1 MTLPENIA
9 SVNVGGEH
17 RLLSKGITTVANL
30 KFDLVLENKADSLYS
45 WVVYLEND
53 SDEPSPRI
61 REFLGLDMRIPVQG
75 TAQLNTLRGDDCTIY
90 SYYPETFSLT
100 EGETVFRR
108 PTGGRSSNTTAFP
121 YFDIEDET
129 GAGIVC
135 GIGWSGQWKLD
146 ITRTGNAVHLM
157 AGFQDC
163 DFILE
168 PHEKVRSIR
177 ILLYC
182 GCGGADRLRHRFV
195 RLHRRHYSPIPTFD
209 NDTYFPVSA
218 GPFDRYYW
226 GNPPENGKL
235 NYFETEDAQI
245 NIINKAA
252 ECQCF
257 NAYWLDACWFEGAFR
272 NGVGNYRYGAGFPN
286 GLKTLSDLAHR
297 KGMRFILWFEPVRAF
312 EGTDLNKLYNHDK
325 TKIIAL
331 PDTAK
336 VLANIGDPDIWQYQF
351 DHICRIIEENGVDIY
366 RQDFNIDPYD
376 YLKSIETPD
385 RIGIPQ
391 IRFVEG
397 MYKLWEALQQRF
409 PGLIIDNCASGGR
422 LLDVETCMRSI
433 PLLRSDMCCR
443 PSPLAMQNE
452 VLLLSRYL
460 PYHQGGSWEESAYF
474 MRSSFTTG
482 IGTNFAFLTG
492 IIDPEKEERSMRYVT
507 YPSHLASELKF
518 LGTFRPERVK
528 AAMKDVLRLREYW
541 SGDFTALT
549 PVSDKQDALIAYTLR
564 LAEEDRGAVLV
575 FRRENAPDTF
585 VIKLPE
591 VNTEKQYSLTIS
603 DETLAETE
611 QTVSGAE
618 LSTGFSVTIDE
629 APGSLLIFYTA
640 TEPTID
646 A

>member
-1 MTLPENIA
+1 MA
-9 SVNVGGEH
+9 
-17 RLLSKGITTVANL
+17 
-30 KFDLVLENKADSLYS
+30 FENKADNIYS
-45 WVVYLEND
+45 WVVCLEND
-53 SDEPSPRI
+53 SEERSPRI
-61 REFLGLDMRIPVQG
+61 REFLGLDMAIPVKG
-75 TAQLNTLRGDDCTIY
+75 AARLNTLRGDDCTIY
-90 SYYPETFSLT
+90 SYYPESFSLT
-100 EGETVFRR
+100 DGETVSRR

-129 GAGIVC
+129 GNGLVC

-146 ITRTGNAVHLM
+146 VTRKGDAVCLK

-177 ILLYC
+177 ILIYF
-182 GCGGADRLRHRFV
+182 GSGGEDKLRHRFV
-195 RLHRRHYSPIPTFD
+195 RLHRKYYSPIPTFD
-209 NDTYFPVSA
+209 KDTFFPVAAS
-218 GPFDRYYW
+218 PFDRYYW
-226 GNPPENGKL
+226 GNPPIDGKL

-245 NIINKAA
+245 NVIRKAA
-252 ECQCF
+252 ECGCF
-257 NAYWLDACWFEGAFR
+257 NAYWLDACWFDGAFR
-272 NGVGNYRYGAGFPN
+272 NGVGNYRYGDGFPN
-286 GLKTLSDLAHR
+286 GLKKLSDLAHR
-297 KGMRFILWFEPVRAF
+297 NGMRFILWFEPVRAF
-312 EGTDLNKLYNHDK
+312 AGTDLNKRYNHDK
-325 TKIIAL
+325 TKIIAF
-331 PDTAK
+331 PNVAK
-336 VLANIGDPDIWQYQF
+336 VLANIGDPEVWQYQF
-351 DHICRIIEENGVDIY
+351 DHICQIIEENGVDIY

-376 YLKSIETPD
+376 YLKAIETPD

-397 MYKLWEALQQRF
+397 MYRLWEALQQRF

-422 LLDVETCMRSI
+422 LLDVETCMRAI

-518 LGTFRPERVK
+518 LGNFDPANV
-528 AAMKDVLRLREYW
+528 ASAMKDVLQLREYW

-549 PVSDKQDALIAYTLR
+549 PVSDKKDALIAYTLR
-564 LAEEDRGAVLV
+564 LPEEDRGAVLV
-575 FRRENAPDTF
+575 FRREEAPDTF
-585 VIKLPE
+585 VIRLPE
-591 VNTEKQYSLTIS
+591 INLDATYTLTLT
-603 DETLAETE
+603 DEDFVET
-611 QTVSGAE
+611 TDVV
-618 LSTGFSVTIDE
+618 TGKMLFEGYPVKIPQ
-629 APGSLLIFYTA
+629 APGSLLLLYKVLPQIN
-640 TEPTID
+640 
-646 A
+646 